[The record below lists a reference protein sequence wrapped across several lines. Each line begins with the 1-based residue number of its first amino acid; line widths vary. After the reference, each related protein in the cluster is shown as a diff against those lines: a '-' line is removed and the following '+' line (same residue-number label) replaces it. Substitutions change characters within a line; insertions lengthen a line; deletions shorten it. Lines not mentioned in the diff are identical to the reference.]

1 MTSLEMTI
9 LLVDKKISM
18 RSLSKII
25 KNKQVI
31 LNNLKNSYGREL
43 LIDSSNN
50 YKRQMKQKLQV
61 KMISFLINSRN
72 RIRSMRYNTSP
83 MRNLKDLM
91 INKLRKVTIDLSL
104 ITPILHQCHI

>member
-43 LIDSSNN
+43 LIGSSNN
-50 YKRQMKQKLQV
+50 LKRQMKQKLQV

-104 ITPILHQCHI
+104 IIPILHQCHI